1 MYGLRVET
9 VQYMVY
15 IRLPYVSTASCILV
29 RDSLYFLPDMA
40 AIGDV
45 LRRLRN
51 ERKLSLRALGREVGI
66 SFNTLSAYE
75 RNAVQPTI
83 QNCFTLSRF
92 YEVPVEY
99 FVLGEKAE
107 EAFHD
112 VELRDLIRRIEGLKK
127 ADRETVKRY
136 LTRFLAA
143 RQEMDA
149 VEQEAA
155 GEESAG
161 RGGGKKSRR

>member
-1 MYGLRVET
+1 
-9 VQYMVY
+9 
-15 IRLPYVSTASCILV
+15 
-29 RDSLYFLPDMA
+29 MA

-45 LRRLRN
+45 LRRLRT

-75 RNAVQPTI
+75 RNVVQPTI

-99 FVLGEKAE
+99 FVLGERAE
-107 EAFHD
+107 EGFHD
-112 VELRDLIRRIEGLKK
+112 VELRELVRRVEGLRKT
-127 ADRETVKRY
+127 DRDTVKRY
-136 LTRFLAA
+136 LFRFLAA
-143 RQEMDA
+143 RQEMEA

-155 GEESAG
+155 GESGEESAG

>member
-1 MYGLRVET
+1 MSQDPLSSPYGNR
-9 VQYMVY
+9 Y
-15 IRLPYVSTASCILV
+15 TA
-29 RDSLYFLPDMA
+29 FPMA

-45 LRRLRN
+45 LRRLRT

-83 QNCFTLSRF
+83 RNCFTLSRF

-107 EAFHD
+107 EGFHD
-112 VELRDLIRRIEGLKK
+112 VELRELIGRVEELSK
-127 ADRETVKRY
+127 ADRETAKQY
-136 LTRFLAA
+136 LRRLLAA
-143 RQEMDA
+143 RQEMEA
-149 VEQEAA
+149 VEREATGEA
-155 GEESAG
+155 GGSRERRRE
-161 RGGGKKSRR
+161 KSRK